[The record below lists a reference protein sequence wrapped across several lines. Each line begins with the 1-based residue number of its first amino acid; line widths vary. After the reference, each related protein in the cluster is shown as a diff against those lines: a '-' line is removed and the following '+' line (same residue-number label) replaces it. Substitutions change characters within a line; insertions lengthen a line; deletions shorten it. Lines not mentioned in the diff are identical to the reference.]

1 MYVQRTRPRI
11 LIWRIV
17 FSALACLCL
26 TTSAMAQLGTGTIN
40 GIVLD
45 SSGGAMPGVTMT
57 LANPGVVGGNQ
68 NTVTDTRGAYQ
79 FLRLVPS
86 TTYSVRAE
94 LTGFRPAASN
104 NVVVNADV
112 NTRVDLALEVGELSE
127 QLTVSGQ
134 VQLLDTA
141 STRNQQVLTREMLD
155 TLPTGNDLW
164 SIGRIVPS
172 VLMQAYDVGGHN
184 SFKNQTLRAH
194 GSGNDEAKYQ
204 IDGMDVSHG
213 SGSGSGSTLYF
224 DTFMFEEVN
233 YTSGNNPAEI
243 AQGGVVYSLITKT
256 GTNRFRV
263 DFHLAGTNHNF
274 QANNLSPAIQAR
286 LLEGVPARVL
296 AVSPNPRNGILK
308 ILDANISVGG
318 PIVRNK
324 LWFVT
329 TGKLNP
335 LHDVRL
341 GSYEADGT
349 QMVGK
354 NLMRN
359 RSVKISWQVSQ
370 NNLIHVSH
378 DYNRKGE
385 MNSLPGS
392 ETASVFGEEHATEN
406 RRNRINAAQSRWT
419 SVFPKALLD
428 VAYSHHYGV
437 GGAAENGVGPG
448 ALPRFDLTT
457 RTATGASPAGY
468 YNYQYP
474 LKPVFISSLT
484 FPSSSKHEIKFG
496 YQFNGNF
503 YGNDAYSLSHYPAGL
518 IARYRNG
525 VPDSVQTFNSPVDTQ
540 NNTTENA
547 LYVQDRWRPL
557 SRLTLN
563 VGLRLE
569 KVAQWFPAACQE
581 ETIFIARQCFPEG
594 HAPDWLNLAPRFG
607 LIYDLFGD
615 GRTALKFAANRY
627 WPGVGIGLIG
637 SINPVRIG
645 AADTRTWT
653 DRNRDLI
660 PQLDE
665 LGPST
670 GFNLGTSN
678 RFDPDLT
685 RPIVNEINVE
695 IERQLPGNVVV
706 AAGYFHRDRKHYI
719 GRRNLAVPRESYTPI
734 TVTEVVSGRQVTVY
748 NQSPALR
755 GRFDV
760 LFHNAP
766 ENDIT
771 YNGFDLT
778 LNKRMSNRWMLMSGL
793 SVSKNTGRQDQNAD
807 LNDPNV
813 QFSDGLFEN
822 EVPVSFKLSGV
833 YDFPFDIKASG
844 TMQHFTGFP
853 EDTTVL
859 VTSATVPLTQV
870 TQSLRVEPRGTTRL
884 PDVRLV
890 DLSVKKLIRA
900 GRSRIEPGVDLFNV
914 FNVAPIQLRIAQL
927 GPTYGRPSSILPGRI
942 LRFSLNM
949 GF

>member
-1 MYVQRTRPRI
+1 MSNLRTSPRI
-11 LIWRIV
+11 LIRRIV
-17 FSALACLCL
+17 FTALACLCL
-26 TTSAMAQLGTGTIN
+26 TTPAMAQLGTGTIN
-40 GIVLD
+40 GIVQD

-57 LANPGVVGGNQ
+57 LSNPGIVGGNQ

-104 NVVVNADV
+104 NIVVNADV
-112 NTRVDLALEVGELSE
+112 NTRVDLNLEVGELSE
-127 QLTVSGQ
+127 QLTVTGQ

-141 STRNQQVLTREMLD
+141 STQNQQVLSREMLD

-184 SFKNQTLRAH
+184 SFSNQTLRAH

-256 GTNRFRV
+256 GSDRFRV
-263 DFHLAGTNHNF
+263 DSRVTGTHHRL
-274 QANNLSPAIQAR
+274 QANNLSPAVQAR

-296 AVSPNPRNGILK
+296 AVSPNPRNGILH
-308 ILDANISVGG
+308 IVDANISISG
-318 PIVRNK
+318 PIVRSK

-335 LHDVRL
+335 LQDVRL

-359 RSVKISWQVSQ
+359 RSFKISWQASQ
-370 NNLIHVSH
+370 NNLFHVSH

-385 MNSLPGS
+385 MTFLPGS
-392 ETASVFGEEHATEN
+392 ETGSVFGEARSTVS
-406 RRNRINAAQSRWT
+406 RRNRINAAQARWT

-437 GGAAENGVGPG
+437 SGVAENEAVKPG
-448 ALPRFDLTT
+448 DLPRFDLTT
-457 RTATGASPAGY
+457 STQTGAANVL
-468 YNYQYP
+468 NYQYP

-484 FPSSSKHEIKFG
+484 LPSTGTHEIKFG

-503 YGNDAYSLSHYPAGL
+503 YGNDAYSMSHYPAGL
-518 IARYRNG
+518 VARYRNG
-525 VPDSVQTFNSPVDTQ
+525 VPDSVQTFNHPVETQ

-547 LYVQDRWRPL
+547 LYIQDRWTPL
-557 SRLTLN
+557 RKLTLN

-569 KVAQWFPAACQE
+569 HVAQWFPASCQE

-594 HAPDWLNLAPRFG
+594 RAPDWLNLAPRFG
-607 LIYDLFGD
+607 MIYDLFGD

-627 WPGVGIGLIG
+627 WPGIGIGLIG
-637 SINPVRIG
+637 SINPVQIG
-645 AADTRTWT
+645 VTDTRSWT

-670 GFNLGTSN
+670 GFNLGTTN
-678 RFDPDLT
+678 RFDPDLK
-685 RPIVNEINVE
+685 RPIVNEINAE
-695 IERQLPGNVVV
+695 IERQLPGNIVV
-706 AAGYFHRDRKHYI
+706 AAGYFYRARKQYI

-748 NQSPALR
+748 NQDPALR

-766 ENDIT
+766 ENDII

-778 LNKRMSNRWMLMSGL
+778 FNKRMSNRWMIMSGL
-793 SVSKNTGRQDQNAD
+793 SVSKNTGRHDQNAD

-822 EVPVSFKLSGV
+822 EVPVSFKLSGA
-833 YDFPFDIKASG
+833 YELPFDLKASG
-844 TMQHFTGFP
+844 TFQHFTGFP

-859 VTSATVPLTQV
+859 VTSATVPLTRV

-884 PDVRLV
+884 PDVRLL
-890 DLSVKKLIRA
+890 DLSLKKLIRA

-914 FNVAPIQLRIAQL
+914 FNAAPIQLRIAQL
-927 GPTYGRPSSILPGRI
+927 GPTYGRPSRILPGRI
-942 LRFSLNM
+942 LRFSLSM